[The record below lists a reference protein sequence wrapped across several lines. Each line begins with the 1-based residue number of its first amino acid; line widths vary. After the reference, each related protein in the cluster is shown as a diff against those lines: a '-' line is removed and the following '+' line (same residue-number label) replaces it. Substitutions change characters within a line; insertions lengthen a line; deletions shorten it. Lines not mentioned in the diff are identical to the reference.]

1 MKKQLSP
8 IQKMLN
14 AWAVSMIIWS
24 FYRAYLGISLP
35 IWIDELIAKPLV
47 FLVPIYYYITQI
59 EKQDFLKGV
68 DFTFK
73 NIKKHIVFGLLIGGV
88 FFTTGMVVQYV
99 KTGGLGLLPITTMLY
114 FALIALA
121 SSFSEEILSRGF
133 ILKRLYEDSG
143 SMISSVFIASFLFF
157 FLHIPILF
165 TNPNIYG
172 FTLIQVMITDLLLSF
187 TVSLLYLQ
195 RKHII
200 VPILLHAF
208 YNLSIYL
215 FIS

>member
-24 FYRAYLGISLP
+24 LYRAYLGTSMP

-88 FFTTGMVVQYV
+88 FFTTGMVVQYL
-99 KTGGLGLLPITTMLY
+99 KTGSLGLLPITTMLY
-114 FALIALA
+114 FAIIALA

>member
-24 FYRAYLGISLP
+24 LYRAYLGTSMP

>member
-88 FFTTGMVVQYV
+88 FFTTGMVVQYL
-99 KTGGLGLLPITTMLY
+99 KTGSLGLLPITTMLY
-114 FALIALA
+114 FAIIALA